1 MLFIKGREVLSGLFV
16 NHFKL
21 NKFSGQM
28 KKFYHYNKHHF
39 CKACKCMLQ
48 VDSEDS
54 LCAEVNNKDTRTR
67 QTSFKTRSN
76 I

>member
-1 MLFIKGREVLSGLFV
+1 
-16 NHFKL
+16 
-21 NKFSGQM
+21 M
-28 KKFYHYNKHHF
+28 KNFYHYNKHHF

-76 I
+76 ILDGTFLQK